1 MSFEYL
7 DKINDPEDLRKLSKD
22 KLGIVCSEVR
32 KYIIDT
38 LASVGGHFASN
49 LGVVELTVA
58 LHYVFNT
65 PEDRLIWDV
74 GHQTYPHKILT
85 GRRESLKTVRKYL
98 GISGFP
104 KEKNQSMI
112 CIIQVMQE
120 LPFHNF

>member
-49 LGVVELTVA
+49 LGVVELKERLQYSSQILEVSP
-58 LHYVFNT
+58 HY
-65 PEDRLIWDV
+65 
-74 GHQTYPHKILT
+74 
-85 GRRESLKTVRKYL
+85 
-98 GISGFP
+98 P
-104 KEKNQSMI
+104 K
-112 CIIQVMQE
+112 
-120 LPFHNF
+120 L